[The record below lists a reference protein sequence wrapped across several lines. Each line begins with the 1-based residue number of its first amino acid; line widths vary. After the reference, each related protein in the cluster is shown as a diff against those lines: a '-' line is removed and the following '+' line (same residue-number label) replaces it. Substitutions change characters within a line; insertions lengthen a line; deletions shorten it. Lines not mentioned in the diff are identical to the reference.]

1 MTAIH
6 NLDSLLSEPPGELPE
21 SQRKKENQSRYI
33 PFNAGKK
40 QFTTSLGGA
49 NSLVLN
55 LRVYFIS
62 ISISISIS
70 IYIYISPHQI
80 AFNRVMNFI
89 KK

>member
-6 NLDSLLSEPPGELPE
+6 NLDSLLSEPPGELPN

-49 NSLVLN
+49 NFLVLN
-55 LRVYFIS
+55 LRVYF
-62 ISISISIS
+62 
-70 IYIYISPHQI
+70 IYISPHQI
-80 AFNRVMNFI
+80 AFNRVINFI